1 MTDTLADRT
10 DDELAALSLA
20 GRQLAFAE
28 IVHRHKEPLHR
39 LVARIIGDD
48 DEALDIVQES
58 FVAAHRALASY
69 DMTRPMRAWL
79 SRIAINK
86 ARDWQRRRAVR
97 RWISVILPTN
107 HAIDA
112 SDETP
117 SAETHA
123 ADRQELASAT
133 AAIAALPLKLRET
146 LVLRTIEGL
155 SQSETAQV
163 LGISEKAVETRLYRA
178 RQRLERDMGR
188 YTPRSRRVN

>member
-1 MTDTLADRT
+1 MTDTLTDRT
-10 DDELAALSLA
+10 DGELAALSLA

-48 DEALDIVQES
+48 DEALDIVQEA

-69 DMTRPMRAWL
+69 DMARPMRAWL

-86 ARDWQRRRAVR
+86 ARDWRRRRAVR
-97 RWISVILPTN
+97 RLVSVILPLDDRSN
-107 HAIDA
+107 AAD
-112 SDETP
+112 DTP
-117 SAETHA
+117 SIE
-123 ADRQELASAT
+123 T
-133 AAIAALPLKLRET
+133 AAGDREELNRVAVAITALPSNLRET

-155 SQSETAQV
+155 SQAETAET

-178 RQRLERDMGR
+178 RQKLAGR
-188 YTPRSRRVN
+188 INRSA